1 MDTKEIPLVIF
12 TILAQLSVG
21 AFVVNGVLHVLA
33 GRKNGQARIDK
44 LSDPALYAIGPVMVV
59 ALCISLAHLGSPL
72 HAIYTCENFGRS
84 WLSREIVFGV
94 AFAVLAIGFSVAH
107 GRKWFSPLFL
117 QLFAGLTALF
127 GLAFIFSQAMIY
139 MISTIPG
146 WDSWATPVSFFVT
159 TFLLGALAVG
169 VDFVAVTTIPRL
181 RSKHGGDTA
190 PLLYQSLRWIS
201 ASAMVLLG
209 VQFVVE
215 PTYAL
220 ELSSKGGAAAQS
232 ANLLLYGGGSVF
244 IVEMVLFFAGGALI
258 AFFLHQLRTSSGESM
273 VSVASEG
280 TVQSVARVG
289 LSQRVMVYAVSTA
302 FVLVLASE
310 VLGRLL
316 FYTANVRIGF

>member
-1 MDTKEIPLVIF
+1 MDTQETPLVIF

-21 AFVVNGVLHVLA
+21 AFVINGVLHVLA
-33 GRKNGQARIDK
+33 GRKDGQTKVDK
-44 LSDPALYAIGPVMVV
+44 LSDPALYAIGPLMIV
-59 ALCISLAHLGSPL
+59 ALAVSLAHLGNPL

-94 AFAVLAIGFSVAH
+94 AFAVGAIIFSVAH
-107 GRKWFSPLFL
+107 AHKWFTPMLL
-117 QLFAGLTALF
+117 QLLAGLTALF
-127 GLAFIFSQAMIY
+127 GLAFIFSQGMIY
-139 MISTIPG
+139 VIPTIPG
-146 WDSWATPVSFFVT
+146 WDSWATPVSFFIT
-159 TFLLGALAVG
+159 TFLLGGLAVG
-169 VDFVAVTTIPRL
+169 VDFVVVTTIPSMRA
-181 RSKHGGDTA
+181 RHGGDTT

-232 ANLLLYGGGSVF
+232 ANLLLFGGGSVF
-244 IVEMVLFFAGGALI
+244 IVEMVLFFAGGAMV
-258 AFFLHQLRTSSGESM
+258 AFFLHMIRSGGPIA
-273 VSVASEG
+273 VAEVTG
-280 TVQSVARVG
+280 GGATAVG
-289 LSQRVMVYAVSTA
+289 LSQRAMVYAVGTA

-310 VLGRLL
+310 VLGRML